1 MTALHY
7 CSSGVQA
14 VAAPG
19 RGDYND
25 RMEPSF
31 DHMTPAERIL
41 YVQDLWDRI
50 APEAEHAPLTPA
62 QAAEID
68 RRVADYRAHP
78 ETSIPWEVAREQMR
92 RRR

>member
-1 MTALHY
+1 MAIP
-7 CSSGVQA
+7 V
-14 VAAPG
+14 V
-19 RGDYND
+19 RDYNAP
-25 RMEPSF
+25 MGPSF

-50 APEAEHAPLTPA
+50 APEAEQAPLTPA

-92 RRR
+92 RRV

>member
-1 MTALHY
+1 MRPPEEIPKPCALAI
-7 CSSGVQA
+7 GVL
-14 VAAPG
+14 
-19 RGDYND
+19 RDYND
-25 RMEPSF
+25 LMEPSF
-31 DHMTPAERIL
+31 DQMTPAERIL

-50 APEAEHAPLTPA
+50 APEAEKAPLSAA

-92 RRR
+92 RRL